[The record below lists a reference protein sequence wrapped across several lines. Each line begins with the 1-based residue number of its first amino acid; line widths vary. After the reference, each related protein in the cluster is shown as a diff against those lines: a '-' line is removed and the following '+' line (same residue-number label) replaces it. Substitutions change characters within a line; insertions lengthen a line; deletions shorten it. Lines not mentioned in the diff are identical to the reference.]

1 MSKRIILEDFANSEF
16 NIKIRDGKLI
26 IEAEGLVV
34 TEFKDIQK
42 RKSTPDTGPRSGD

>member
-1 MSKRIILEDFANSEF
+1 MSKRIILEDFANHEF
-16 NIKIRDGKLI
+16 VIKVREGKLI

-42 RKSTPDTGPRSGD
+42 RKPTPDTGTRGGN

>member
-1 MSKRIILEDFANSEF
+1 MKRITLEDFANHEF

-34 TEFKDIQK
+34 TEFTEIKK
-42 RKSTPDTGPRSGD
+42 KKVVLDTGPRSGD